1 MAISEA
7 VSRSISEAVFSPSAN
22 DAASTPGEAEASSSG
37 RRQRRSGSRR
47 CSSLGLVGA
56 LGYTQW
62 WIPREQAQQTAQVKY
77 EHCLTEVSVY
87 RGKHSYKARLAQCTK
102 FLNF

>member
-1 MAISEA
+1 MTVSEA
-7 VSRSISEAVFSPSAN
+7 VSRSIGEAVSPYAN
-22 DAASTPGEAEASSSG
+22 EAAPASGETAAAS
-37 RRQRRSGSRR
+37 GSK
-47 CSSLGLVGA
+47 GA
-56 LGYTQW
+56 AFLLAMLLTVCAAGVLGYTQW
-62 WIPREQAQQTAQVKY
+62 WVPREQAQQTAQVKY